1 MDKLYNLSPEILFF
15 AVQKPDNDE
24 LFLLNLVPYVEKIP
38 TEHQLNFRIKLMLCI
53 SKWIGKNT
61 WSHESL
67 PYNIT
72 VIFLYFNKIWML
84 QHVLLLTWLV
94 LELFNA
100 LLAKTRNLIFMK

>member
-38 TEHQLNFRIKLMLCI
+38 TEHQLNFRIELMLCI

-61 WSHESL
+61 
-67 PYNIT
+67 
-72 VIFLYFNKIWML
+72 
-84 QHVLLLTWLV
+84 
-94 LELFNA
+94 
-100 LLAKTRNLIFMK
+100 